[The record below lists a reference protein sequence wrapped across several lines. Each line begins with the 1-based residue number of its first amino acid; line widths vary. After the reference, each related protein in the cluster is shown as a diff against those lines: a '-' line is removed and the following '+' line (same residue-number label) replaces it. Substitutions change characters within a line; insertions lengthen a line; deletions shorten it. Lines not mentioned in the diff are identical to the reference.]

1 MIMVIVRWIHNP
13 TGKIIEKKFSSP
25 YLADKYV
32 KNIEKAKYGKIKTIE
47 RW

>member
-1 MIMVIVRWIHNP
+1 MVIVRWIHNP

-32 KNIEKAKYGKIKTIE
+32 KNIRKSGYGKIKTIE

>member
-1 MIMVIVRWIHNP
+1 MVIVRWIHNP

-32 KNIEKAKYGKIKTIE
+32 KNIEKADYGKIKTIE